1 LTYTDASQIWLA
13 QKNLRFG
20 TSGLGGH
27 NIKIIVAYLFQSRR
41 IGQQTTV
48 LGAFQMVLSFLTD
61 TNFSSID
68 LYFSGSNKQHSEE
81 KWPAKLY
88 HPVGKDVDG
97 VQFNSLWRVSFSA
110 LQDLQNEAK
119 IALGLLQL
127 ESDAVFHRI
136 FLEDRNCLSRYD
148 LIFHVPLNAL
158 SSTISSQLSNSN
170 LLTESDEANPE
181 TEMEDMTIAHF
192 ACSKALTIAKRALSN
207 RVKLVS
213 ASLRDRDA
221 ACSVNLGLSS
231 TVTSWD
237 RHTQPINTLKSLV
250 VTIGIVLDTENA
262 HRRVDKCARHSD
274 QDSLAVEEAAAAE
287 EFRNFWG
294 RKSELRRFKDGAI
307 VDAVVWGEQDI
318 HANSDIVKAAS
329 DIQSATLREVTG
341 ESIVEAI
348 IRYSLGMHMSSCA
361 GPKGELLDC
370 LGGSLEF
377 ALPGSNYVKDELSNG
392 VNTTIQK
399 VLDSTPKQRYLQV
412 VEALDKLRSIL
423 TSDIKDLPLVF
434 ESITGS
440 HPALRY
446 TSTLPP
452 MPHPMLLKDTLKD
465 YSGVTLSLVAQP
477 LEIIGQ
483 VEGGG
488 KWPSEAKVARKLK
501 TAVLLR
507 TSHLLR
513 TQFEVSV
520 YCSHT
525 RVENSLLLKPFEPHN
540 PLSS

>member
-1 LTYTDASQIWLA
+1 M
-13 QKNLRFG
+13 
-20 TSGLGGH
+20 GGH

-68 LYFSGSNKQHSEE
+68 LSFSGSNKQHSEE

-97 VQFNSLWRVSFSA
+97 VQFNSLWRVSISV

-136 FLEDRNCLSRYD
+136 FLEDRNFLSRYD
-148 LIFHVPLNAL
+148 MIFHVPLNAL
-158 SSTISSQLSNSN
+158 SSSSSSQLSNSN
-170 LLTESDEANPE
+170 LLTESDGTSPE
-181 TEMEDMTIAHF
+181 TEIEDMTIAHF

-207 RVKLVS
+207 RVKFVS
-213 ASLRDRDA
+213 ASLRDRGA
-221 ACSVNLGLSS
+221 ACSVELGLSS

-237 RHTQPINTLKSLV
+237 RHSEPTNTLKSLV

-274 QDSLAVEEAAAAE
+274 EDSLAVEEAAAAE

-294 RKSELRRFKDGAI
+294 KKSELRRFKDGAI

-348 IRYSLGMHMSSCA
+348 IRYSLGIHMSSCA

-377 ALPGSNYVKDELSNG
+377 ALPGSNYVKDESPNG
-392 VNTTIQK
+392 VNTIHK

-477 LEIIGQ
+477 LVIIGQ

-513 TQFEVSV
+513 TQFEASV
-520 YCSHT
+520 YCSHIQIGK
-525 RVENSLLLKPFEPHN
+525 SLFSNPFEPHN

>member
-1 LTYTDASQIWLA
+1 
-13 QKNLRFG
+13 
-20 TSGLGGH
+20 
-27 NIKIIVAYLFQSRR
+27 
-41 IGQQTTV
+41 
-48 LGAFQMVLSFLTD
+48 MVLSFLTD

-68 LYFSGSNKQHSEE
+68 LYFSGSSKQNSEE

-88 HPVGKDVDG
+88 HPVGKEVDG
-97 VQFNSLWRVSFSA
+97 VQFNSLWRVSSSV
-110 LQDLQNEAK
+110 LLDIQNEAR
-119 IALGLLQL
+119 ITMGLLHL

-136 FLEDRNCLSRYD
+136 FLEDKNCLSRYD

-158 SSTISSQLSNSN
+158 STTASSDYSSSSLLRALDGTI
-170 LLTESDEANPE
+170 PE
-181 TEMEDMTIAHF
+181 TEIEDMTIAQF
-192 ACSKALTIAKRALSN
+192 ACNRVLSIAKRALSN

-221 ACSVNLGLSS
+221 SCSVDLGHSA
-231 TVTSWD
+231 TVTSWGT
-237 RHTQPINTLKSLV
+237 HSQPTNMLKSMV

-262 HRRVDKCARHSD
+262 HRRVDKCVRISNED
-274 QDSLAVEEAAAAE
+274 NLATEEAIAAE

-294 RKSELRRFKDGAI
+294 KKSELRRFKDGAI

-318 HANSDIVKAAS
+318 HANSEIVKAAS
-329 DIQSATLREVTG
+329 DIQTATPREVTG

-361 GPKGELLDC
+361 GLKGELLDC

-377 ALPGSNYVKDELSNG
+377 ALPGSNYLKDELPNG
-392 VNTTIQK
+392 AIATSIK
-399 VLDSTPKQRYLQV
+399 ILDSTSKQRYLQV

-440 HPALRY
+440 HAALRY

-452 MPHPMLLKDTLKD
+452 MPHPMILKDTLKD

-488 KWPSEAKVARKLK
+488 KWPSEAKVAKKLK
-501 TAVLLR
+501 TALLLR

-513 TQFEVSV
+513 TQFEVSMEMKEM
-520 YCSHT
+520 
-525 RVENSLLLKPFEPHN
+525 RVLMP
-540 PLSS
+540 